1 MKLGFADNNELILFL
16 SQKTDSN
23 LRVFRDDNNKLTET
37 ARQQYFSSLGLD
49 YNQVVA
55 ADLVHGD
62 NIVLVTGDNKARVIP
77 NCDALTT
84 NTSGIILAITVADC
98 LPLYFFDQD
107 KKAVALAHAGW
118 RGVQANIAG
127 KVVKF
132 MEKSYDSSPD
142 DIAVFVGPHIGS
154 CHFEVQ
160 SDVAEEFALWPNY
173 IEMRAGKTFID
184 LAGIVRAQL
193 LETGI
198 NPESINISPD
208 CTYCLPNKY
217 FSYRR
222 DHPEEFEV
230 MAAVIGI
237 R

>member
-1 MKLGFADNNELILFL
+1 MKLDFVDSKELVLVL
-16 SQKTDSN
+16 SQKSDSS
-23 LRVFRDDNNKLTET
+23 LRVFRDDNNQPTEGD
-37 ARQQYFSSLGLD
+37 RRKYFSAQGID
-49 YNQVVA
+49 YSQVVA

-62 NIVLVTGDNKARVIP
+62 NIALVTEENKARVIP
-77 NCDALTT
+77 DCDALAT
-84 NTSGIILAITVADC
+84 NVPGIILAITVADC
-98 LPLYFFDQD
+98 LPLYFFDSD

-118 RGVQANIAG
+118 RGVKADIAG
-127 KVVKF
+127 KVVRF
-132 MEKSYDSSPD
+132 MAKNYGSNPE
-142 DIAVFVGPHIGS
+142 DIAVLVGPHIGL

-160 SDVAEEFALWPNY
+160 SDVAEEFALWPDY
-173 IEMRAGKTFID
+173 IETRAGKTFID

-193 LETGI
+193 LEVGI
-198 NPESINISPD
+198 NPESINISSE

-230 MAAVIGI
+230 MAAGIGI